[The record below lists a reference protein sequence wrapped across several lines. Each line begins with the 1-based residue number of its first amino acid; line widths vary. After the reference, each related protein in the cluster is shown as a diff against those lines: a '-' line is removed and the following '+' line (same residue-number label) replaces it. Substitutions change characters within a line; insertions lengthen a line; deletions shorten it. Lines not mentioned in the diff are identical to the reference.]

1 MPESPVPRRLPPLNA
16 LVAFEAA
23 ARAGGVGR
31 AAEALR
37 VAQPAVSRHIRNLE
51 GWLGAELFRREANR
65 VRLTETGAAL
75 AVEVGAALDRIE
87 AAAARAREP
96 APREV
101 RLGCSTGM
109 AYQWAMP
116 RLPDLRRALPE
127 IGVALVVADDYAEF
141 DARGVDLSLRFGNGR
156 WPGRRADLLIPESDA
171 PVAAP
176 ALIARRPEL
185 EPPVDPSRLDPTLLL
200 HYRGFD
206 GGWRDWPRWFEAAGH
221 PAPDIGAPAA
231 LRGERNYSVL
241 VAMAIAGEGVALGAL
256 GLLTDPIARGALR
269 VLAPP
274 LGRSGFGY
282 WLLSPEDGADPTA
295 AAVRDWLV
303 SEADATPASAAI

>member
-87 AAAARAREP
+87 TAAARAREP

-141 DARGVDLSLRFGNGR
+141 DARGVDLSLRFGDGR

-185 EPPVDPSRLDPTLLL
+185 EPPVDPRRLDPRFCCTTAAST
-200 HYRGFD
+200 
-206 GGWRDWPRWFEAAGH
+206 AAGGTG
-221 PAPDIGAPAA
+221 PAGSRPPVI
-231 LRGERNYSVL
+231 LRRIS
-241 VAMAIAGEGVALGAL
+241 
-256 GLLTDPIARGALR
+256 ARR
-269 VLAPP
+269 R
-274 LGRSGFGY
+274 RS
-282 WLLSPEDGADPTA
+282 A
-295 AAVRDWLV
+295 
-303 SEADATPASAAI
+303 ASATIPCWWRWPSRAKVWRSARSAC